1 MRQQLFSIGTRT
13 VELGTYKEGR
23 VGANRLNT
31 DMFLERKNISPE
43 LRRFNGRG
51 IKAPSQAYVQ
61 TISDLA
67 NFKASDNFFEEVAE
81 LSCCRIRVLESGLED
96 GNNYGSPLSLE
107 QKA

>member
-1 MRQQLFSIGTRT
+1 MRQQLFSTRHSDS
-13 VELGTYKEGR
+13 GARNIQSGR

-43 LRRFNGRG
+43 LREFNGRG
-51 IKAPSQAYVQ
+51 MKAPSQAYVQ

-81 LSCCRIRVLESGLED
+81 VSCGRIRVLESGLKMEMQMAI
-96 GNNYGSPLSLE
+96 L
-107 QKA
+107 